1 MVWRPGDKKQKVGGG
16 FWGSFG
22 GAGSREGAK
31 DRGEAE
37 AAVVGAPGR
46 GQGRGGAGPG
56 AGRGGAGR
64 GGVLIRAHPL
74 APSSQS
80 SSARLHVDRGSAVGA
95 CFWPSMSGV

>member
-46 GQGRGGAGPG
+46 GQGRGGAG
-56 AGRGGAGR
+56 R

-95 CFWPSMSGV
+95 CFWPSMSGG